1 LCHSR
6 EGGNPEPRHMGPLDA
21 RFRGHDN
28 DVSESSSILNDSRDY
43 RLRHQFERRAESTP
57 IGQNL
62 DVYAVAAPDL
72 GMDYSV
78 PRMGQAAEAV
88 LRRESI
94 GEWTPSS
101 HRSIPD
107 LDRSRSIK
115 RRSIDEMSSALV
127 AGTSRALLEK
137 RT

>member
-1 LCHSR
+1 
-6 EGGNPEPRHMGPLDA
+6 
-21 RFRGHDN
+21 
-28 DVSESSSILNDSRDY
+28 
-43 RLRHQFERRAESTP
+43 
-57 IGQNL
+57 
-62 DVYAVAAPDL
+62 VYAVAAPDL

-115 RRSIDEMSSALV
+115 RRSIHEMSSALV
-127 AGTSRALLEK
+127 AGTSCALLEK